1 MSKTI
6 TKNKYNL
13 NDFEHIKNHNDIP
26 ELNITSIKLINSIS
40 KKVGAPS
47 YRKTPVFRK
56 KKQDPKYN
64 NSNFT
69 KTTFTIKIDE
79 NQINQ
84 DKIRELLNKI
94 TNNNYD
100 ELSEEIINNLQHFIY
115 TQNDMILM
123 DFGKSIFEIS
133 SINKFWVKLYAKLFN
148 KLISSFPKMKNICI
162 NEYTNLL
169 KIFDIFEFGN
179 EENYDDFCRI
189 NRNNEKRRALL
200 SFYTELYKYNIL
212 GNEELKVLINKL
224 FNIFKKNSENKQII
238 EEVFENINI
247 ILNEIGSEL
256 MEEPIGD
263 FIQTNLI
270 LIYKILSKTKSSKK
284 IIFKLLDIFEKL
296 DIEDFD
302 DDDSD

>member
-1 MSKTI
+1 MSIEIK
-6 TKNKYNL
+6 KKYNL
-13 NDFEHIKNHNDIP
+13 NDFERIQTHNDIP
-26 ELNITSIKLINSIS
+26 ELNITSIKLINAIS

-64 NSNFT
+64 NANFI
-69 KTTFTIKIDE
+69 KTTFAVKIDE
-79 NQINQ
+79 NQINK

-100 ELSEEIINNLQHFIY
+100 ELSEEIINSLQHFIY

-148 KLISSFPKMKNICI
+148 KLISTFPRMKNICI

-169 KIFDIFEFGN
+169 NIFDEFEFGD
-179 EENYDDFCRI
+179 EKDYDNFCRI
-189 NRNNEKRRALL
+189 NKNNEKRRSLL
-200 SFYTELYKYNIL
+200 SFYTELYKYEIL
-212 GNEELKVLINKL
+212 NNEDIKILINKL
-224 FNIFKKNSENKQII
+224 FDIFKKNNGNKQII

-256 MEEPIGD
+256 MNEPVGH
-263 FIQTNLI
+263 FIEQSLI
-270 LIYKILSKTKSSKK
+270 SFYKMLNKNKSSKK
-284 IIFKLLDIFEKL
+284 IVFKLLDIFEKL
-296 DIEDFD
+296 DIDEF
-302 DDDSD
+302 DDSDED

>member
-1 MSKTI
+1 MSIGIK
-6 TKNKYNL
+6 KKYNL
-13 NDFEHIKNHNDIP
+13 DDFQDIQTHNDIP
-26 ELNITSIKLINSIS
+26 ELNITSIKLINAIS

-64 NSNFT
+64 NANFI
-69 KTTFTIKIDE
+69 KTTFVVKIDE
-79 NQINQ
+79 NQINK

-100 ELSEEIINNLQHFIY
+100 KLSEEIINSLQHFIY

-148 KLISSFPKMKNICI
+148 KLISTFPKMKNICI

-169 KIFDIFEFGN
+169 NIFDEFEFGN
-179 EENYDDFCRI
+179 EEDYDNFCRI
-189 NRNNEKRRALL
+189 NKNNEKRRSLL
-200 SFYTELYKYNIL
+200 SFYTELYKYEIL
-212 GNEELKVLINKL
+212 NNEDIKILINKL
-224 FNIFKKNSENKQII
+224 FDIFKKNNGNKQII

-256 MEEPIGD
+256 MNESVGH
-263 FIQTNLI
+263 FIEQNLI
-270 LIYKILSKTKSSKK
+270 SFYKMLNKNKSSKK
-284 IIFKLLDIFEKL
+284 IVFKLLDIFEKL
-296 DIEDFD
+296 DIDEF
-302 DDDSD
+302 DDSDED